1 MKHMGR
7 LVRIQS
13 VKPLE
18 GFWVRLE
25 FEDGTYKELDLD
37 PYLHGPVFEP
47 IRNDPAV
54 FRAVKVEGGTIA

>member
-1 MKHMGR
+1 
-7 LVRIQS
+7 
-13 VKPLE
+13 
-18 GFWVRLE
+18 LE